1 MDKSQII
8 QELQPIFGT
17 AFRNPNIE
25 ITETLNAEQ
34 VDGWDSLTHLSMI
47 ADVEAFYGIK
57 FKLKEL
63 IGMKNVGDMISLIL
77 AKKAGV

>member
-1 MDKSQII
+1 MDKSQIT
-8 QELQPIFGT
+8 QELQPIFAA
-17 AFRNPNIE
+17 AFRSPDIE
-25 ITETLNAEQ
+25 ITDSLNAEQ
-34 VDGWDSLTHLSMI
+34 VAGWDSLTHLSMI

-63 IGMKNVGDMISLIL
+63 IGMKNVGDMIALIL